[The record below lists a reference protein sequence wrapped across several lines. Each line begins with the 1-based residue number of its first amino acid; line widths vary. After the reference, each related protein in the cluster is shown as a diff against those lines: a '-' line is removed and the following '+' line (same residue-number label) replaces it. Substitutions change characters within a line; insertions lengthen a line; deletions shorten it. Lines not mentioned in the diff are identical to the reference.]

1 MFGLGKKPAPKS
13 TPKSKAALRLR
24 QQQRGPLRYLGMM
37 QTVEV
42 ARNGLDDVRGLEWV
56 AFPIIALVA
65 WRTMAAEGRKRAKLA
80 VKARELSLKD
90 RRADIRE
97 SLPADLRGRKK
108 RFILF

>member
-13 TPKSKAALRLR
+13 KAALRLR
-24 QQQRGPLRYLGMM
+24 RQQRGPLRYLGMM

-56 AFPIIALVA
+56 AYPIIALVA
-65 WRTMAAEGRKRAKLA
+65 WRTLLAERRKRAKLA
-80 VKARELSLKD
+80 AQARELKLD
-90 RRADIRE
+90 ARRDAIRD
-97 SLPADLRGRKK
+97 SLPAELRGRKK

>member
-1 MFGLGKKPAPKS
+1 MFGLGKKP

-37 QTVEV
+37 QTVQV

-56 AFPIIALVA
+56 AYPVIALVA
-65 WRTMAAEGRKRAKLA
+65 WRTLRAERRRRVKLA
-80 VKARELSLKD
+80 AQAQELKLAARRD
-90 RRADIRE
+90 AIRDA
-97 SLPADLRGRKK
+97 LPADLRGRKK